1 MWFLKTFVPSIV
13 ITTAPTDR
21 QVRRIL
27 WREIHAAY
35 NRAKAR
41 GIDLG
46 GELITKEWRFS
57 EEHFALGF
65 ATRDYDA
72 NAFQGLH
79 GAHIMVIADEAAGL
93 TETIWEGIFSVLR
106 GGHSRLLA
114 IGNPTSVDGRFFAA
128 FQSERWKTFHISAF
142 DTPNLQGQGVV
153 IPGLVTEEDVENAKE
168 DWGEDSPLYVAR
180 ILGRFPDVME
190 DTLITI
196 SMVERAGQG
205 TWTEEEMAQEDP
217 EEPIEIGADFARYGS
232 DENVFIARRGRLAFD
247 WESFGASALGN
258 TGVMTAAG
266 RLKNFIMK
274 HYEAHKQATRKTG
287 KRMLVKCDAV
297 GLGGGVPDRLR
308 ELQNEGQLP
317 RDIEIIDMN
326 AGAKPNNPNKY
337 YDAGTEMWV
346 GLADRLKE
354 DRAYGPVFAQK
365 RVLAQLTGRKYQVLS
380 DGRIKLESKEDMKK
394 RGLHSPD
401 WGDAICFAYAEVKT
415 IPTVAPTPVGV
426 GRSYWRRR

>member
-1 MWFLKTFVPSIV
+1 MWFLKTYIPSIV
-13 ITTAPTDR
+13 LTTAPTDR
-21 QVRRIL
+21 QVRRII
-27 WREIHAAY
+27 WKEIHTAY
-35 NRAKAR
+35 NRALNR

-72 NAFQGLH
+72 DAFQGMH
-79 GAHIMVIADEAAGL
+79 GPHILVIADEAAGL
-93 TETIWEGIFSVLR
+93 SETVWEGIFSVLK
-106 GGHSRLLA
+106 GAHTRLLA
-114 IGNPTSVDGRFFAA
+114 IGNPTSIDGRFFAA
-128 FQSERWKTFHISAF
+128 FNSDRWKTFHISAF
-142 DTPNLQGQGVV
+142 DTPNLQGNGIV

-168 DWGEDSPLYVAR
+168 DWGEESPLYVAR

-205 TWTEEEMAQEDP
+205 IWTPDEMAQEDP
-217 EEPIEIGADFARYGS
+217 NEQTEIGADFARYGS

-247 WESFGASALGN
+247 WDSFGATALGR

-266 RLKNFIMK
+266 RLKRFIEK
-274 HYEAHKQATRKTG
+274 HYQAHKEATRITG
-287 KRMLVKCDAV
+287 KRMVVRCDAV

-308 ELQNEGQLP
+308 ELQIEGNLP

-326 AGAKPNNPNKY
+326 AGSKAQDPNRY
-337 YDAGTEMWV
+337 YDAGTEWWA

-354 DRAYGPVFAQK
+354 ERAYGPVFAQK
-365 RVLAQLTGRKYQVLS
+365 RALAQLTRRKYHVLS
-380 DGRIKLESKEDMKK
+380 DGRMKLESKEEMRK
-394 RGLHSPD
+394 RGLPSPD
-401 WGDAICFAYAEVKT
+401 WGDAIAFAYAESKG
-415 IPTVAPTPVGV
+415 PERVAPAPIGV
-426 GRSYWRRR
+426 GRSYWRR